1 MKHPLNSESPIKTN
15 ICNIS
20 NKLKINHPETEI
32 NFQEISNLNDYS
44 EIIPQKIEN
53 ENPNMN
59 ILEKEINHNL
69 EFSFG
74 KKINKNTNRS
84 TDINYLETLNFNSD
98 KNILKTDVLSDNL
111 SNYQMT
117 DSLPNITEN
126 NDNNNKLKIIKEKFI
141 SNFKNKERNE
151 SLERAFTLFEKFQN
165 NLNST
170 RSNLS
175 FSQNYNKQV
184 FHFLTSQNTNS
195 LSIIDNNMSTKNKNK
210 KKFYL
215 KKNST
220 LNTFKSQDDFNFFK
234 YKIKKRTKII
244 KENSK
249 ENIDNNVINKS
260 NNININNEVDN
271 NKSKKI
277 FNLKE
282 NKKGV
287 FIRKVIREEKY
298 FIDDEGKEKLI
309 GIRQSTYDSHENN
322 NIIKNDNNNNIN
334 NKNNINNQ
342 VNNNVEEKK
351 DINKIKIIKNNIH
364 SNNNTSL
371 FN

>member
-1 MKHPLNSESPIKTN
+1 MKHPINSESPIKTN

-195 LSIIDNNMSTKNKNK
+195 LSIIDNNMSTKK
-210 KKFYL
+210 
-215 KKNST
+215 T
-220 LNTFKSQDDFNFFK
+220 LFKVSFRKLFLILSSNFC
-234 YKIKKRTKII
+234 
-244 KENSK
+244 
-249 ENIDNNVINKS
+249 INHIL
-260 NNININNEVDN
+260 N
-271 NKSKKI
+271 
-277 FNLKE
+277 
-282 NKKGV
+282 
-287 FIRKVIREEKY
+287 
-298 FIDDEGKEKLI
+298 
-309 GIRQSTYDSHENN
+309 H
-322 NIIKNDNNNNIN
+322 
-334 NKNNINNQ
+334 
-342 VNNNVEEKK
+342 
-351 DINKIKIIKNNIH
+351 DI
-364 SNNNTSL
+364 
-371 FN
+371 